1 MAVDMK
7 MAGCVSAE
15 KEDGEATAGTESSVT
30 TGRHSFQWH
39 KPMPWRWRTA
49 QGEAADVVSQVRRR
63 LRAPS
68 T

>member
-1 MAVDMK
+1 

-15 KEDGEATAGTESSVT
+15 KHGEATAGTESLVM
-30 TGRHSFQWH
+30 TGRLSFQWH
-39 KPMPWRWRTA
+39 KQMPWRWRTA